1 VFPAETIPPPAAT
14 TVGATLVGAAAGPK
28 PDDATETSANPAAD
42 ALKNAWK
49 GLRSF
54 SMSTASGSASESST
68 SEVATSSA
76 SGGNKSAGAGK
87 DSWTAWADKAR
98 QIVVDK
104 AKEVAYDA
112 VPQAEG
118 SGSRSSSPDIERG
131 EASEPSWS
139 SWAKSA
145 ANRARAQVAEAANQV
160 TEKAKTVEFGDGIHK
175 EVSRGFSSVAKGASQ
190 AGSKLSEKGKAAAAA
205 AGDLKGKGTE
215 ALKDAKA
222 KGVENAKKA
231 KEQAAKAAGAAKGIA
246 LKAGSNIQGL
256 SALAM
261 SPAKLAQF
269 GGIFFVGIFLISSS
283 LSFLP
288 VLVIAPQKFA
298 LLFAFGSMT
307 LLSSFAVL
315 KGPKS
320 FANSLIERKKL
331 PFSVAYAVGLV
342 GTLVATIIMRSFL
355 LTAIFGVMQAVALLY
370 FLASFVPGGQA
381 ILNLCG
387 KCCKKSARAVGGKF
401 MRSASAG

>member
-87 DSWTAWADKAR
+87 GSWKAWADKA
-98 QIVVDK
+98 K
-104 AKEVAYDA
+104 KVAYDA
-112 VPQAEG
+112 VPHAEG
-118 SGSRSSSPDIERG
+118 SGSLLASPDIEKG